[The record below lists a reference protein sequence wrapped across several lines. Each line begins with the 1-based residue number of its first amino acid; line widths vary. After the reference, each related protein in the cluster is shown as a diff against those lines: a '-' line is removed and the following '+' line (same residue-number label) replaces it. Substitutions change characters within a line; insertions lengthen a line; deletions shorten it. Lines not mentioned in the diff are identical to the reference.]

1 MKTTGLRKSKN
12 IQDAR
17 GRSVGSNDYT
27 TNLSAARDR
36 KMADKFFEGKLATAS
51 KSKMAKD
58 AGLEGV
64 DKASKKKK
72 LPTSSG
78 NVYKG
83 KR

>member
-1 MKTTGLRKSKN
+1 MKTKGLRKSKN

-17 GRSVGSNDYT
+17 ARGPEIPS
-27 TNLSAARDR
+27 NLSVARDR
-36 KMADKFFEGKLATAS
+36 KQAERYWEGKDATAS

-58 AGLEGV
+58 AGI
-64 DKASKKKK
+64 DATDKKKK
-72 LPTSSG
+72 LPSRDG